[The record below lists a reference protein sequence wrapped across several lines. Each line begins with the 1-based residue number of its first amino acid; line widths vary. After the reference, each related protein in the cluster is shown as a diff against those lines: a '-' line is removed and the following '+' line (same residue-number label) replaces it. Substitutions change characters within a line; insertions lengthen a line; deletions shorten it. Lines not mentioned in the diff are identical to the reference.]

1 MKITNAKIQEVF
13 SEGEVKALATITIDD
28 CLMIRNFRIIKKP
41 NGTLIG
47 MPTFTDEKGDHTIVL
62 ISNNELTKNLG
73 EAIIDA
79 YDSFLK
85 ELDLLKAINKKI
97 K

>member
-1 MKITNAKIQEVF
+1 M
-13 SEGEVKALATITIDD
+13 
-28 CLMIRNFRIIKKP
+28 
-41 NGTLIG
+41 IG

-73 EAIIDA
+73 EAVIDA

-85 ELDLLKAINKKI
+85 ELDLRKTH
-97 K
+97 